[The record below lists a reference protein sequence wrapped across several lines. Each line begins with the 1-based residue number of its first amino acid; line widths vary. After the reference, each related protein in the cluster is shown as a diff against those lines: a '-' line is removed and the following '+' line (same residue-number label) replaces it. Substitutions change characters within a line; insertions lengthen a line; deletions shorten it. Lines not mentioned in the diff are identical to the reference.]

1 MFQDENKF
9 LVSVKDIPQQ
19 SSETANANVAG
30 KDHKLQIS
38 SDSNVVA
45 EVSETNNND
54 NKPQQTMNKIQFFLV
69 FVNLSLAIFLTALD
83 QTIVT
88 TILPAIALEFN
99 SLDEIAWVGTSYL
112 LVETVLQPIY
122 GGLSNIFGRKPV
134 LLTAIFLFE
143 IGSLLCALSINMTM
157 LIISRAVQAL
167 GGAGFIGLVIIII
180 SEIVPI
186 KERGKYQGIVGG
198 CFGIASGVGPLI
210 GGVFTDQITWRWA
223 FLINIPLGVITF
235 ISIIFL
241 LHLPSPT
248 GSFWFKFLR
257 IDWLGAFTLVIAT
270 IFLLLPLNWAG
281 TKYEWNDPII
291 IALLCLS
298 SIGYIIFIFIEAKF
312 AIEPIAPIYLFKDFK
327 VISCFSI
334 NFFYGMTFY
343 SLLFFM
349 PIYFQVVKSES
360 ATTSGLELL
369 PFMLSIVFMD
379 ICAGQLVSRTVFF
392 SYGTIC
398 AFGSILMIV
407 GSGLMS
413 TFSENTS
420 KEQIVVYSIIAGFG
434 IGLIMQSSVLAGQG
448 IVQYKDIAT
457 VTSLLSFFQSMGIVL
472 GIAISGT
479 VFNNIVNSN
488 LPLQFQ
494 GFWNNMNLT
503 EQNKLPESLK
513 NIFVLALNTLYR
525 IVCIFAGL
533 SFISSLF
540 LIKVKPHR
548 DNNTKKILS
557 LE

>member
-19 SSETANANVAG
+19 SSETANANVAE
-30 KDHKLQIS
+30 KDHKLQIF

-45 EVSETNNND
+45 EVSETNDD

-69 FVNLSLAIFLTALD
+69 FVSLSLAIFLTALD
-83 QTIVT
+83 QTIVAT
-88 TILPAIALEFN
+88 ALPVIALEFN

-112 LVETVLQPIY
+112 LVETVLQPLY

-134 LLTAIFLFE
+134 FLTAIFLFE
-143 IGSLLCALSINMTM
+143 IGSLLCGLSVNMTM
-157 LIISRAVQAL
+157 LIISRAIAAL
-167 GGAGFIGLVIIII
+167 GGAGLVALVMIII

-186 KERGKYQGIVGG
+186 KERGKYQGIIGG

-210 GGVFTDQITWRWA
+210 GGAFTDQITWRWA
-223 FLINIPLGVITF
+223 FFINIPLGTITF
-235 ISIIFL
+235 ISVIFL
-241 LHLPSPT
+241 LHVPSPT
-248 GSFWFKFLR
+248 GSFWSKFLR
-257 IDWLGAFTLVIAT
+257 IDWLGAFTLITAT
-270 IFLLLPLNWAG
+270 IFLLLSLNWAG
-281 TKYEWNDPII
+281 TKCEWNDPII

-312 AIEPIAPIYLFKDFK
+312 AVEPIAPLYLFKNFQ

-334 NFFYGMTFY
+334 KFFHGMTFF

-349 PIYFQVVKSES
+349 PFYFQVVKSES
-360 ATTSGLELL
+360 ATTSGFELI

-379 ICAGQLVSRTVFF
+379 IFAGQLVSRTVFF

-407 GSGLMS
+407 GSGLIS

-420 KEQIVVYSIIAGFG
+420 KEQIVGYSIIAGFG
-434 IGLIMQSSVLAGQG
+434 IGLIIQNIVIAGQG
-448 IVQYKDIAT
+448 IVQHKDIAT
-457 VTSLLSFFQSMGIVL
+457 VTSLLSFFGSMGIVL
-472 GIAISGT
+472 GVAISGT

-488 LPLQFQ
+488 LPSQFQ
-494 GFWNNMNLT
+494 GSWYNMNLT
-503 EQNKLPESLK
+503 EQNKISESLK
-513 NIFVLALNTLYR
+513 PIFVLALDTLYR

>member
-9 LVSVKDIPQQ
+9 LVSVKDISQQ
-19 SSETANANVAG
+19 SSETANANVAE
-30 KDHKLQIS
+30 KDHKVQIS

-45 EVSETNNND
+45 EVSETNNSD

-69 FVNLSLAIFLTALD
+69 FVSLSLAILLTALD

-134 LLTAIFLFE
+134 FLTAIFLFE
-143 IGSLLCALSINMTM
+143 IGSLLCGLSTNMTM
-157 LIISRAVQAL
+157 LIISRAVEAL
-167 GGAGFIGLVIIII
+167 GGAGIVGLVIIII

-198 CFGIASGVGPLI
+198 CFGIASGMGPLI

-223 FLINIPLGVITF
+223 FLINIPLGAITF

-241 LHLPSPT
+241 LHIPSPT
-248 GSFWFKFLR
+248 GSFWSKFLR
-257 IDWLGAFTLVIAT
+257 IDWLGTFTLVIAT
-270 IFLLLPLNWAG
+270 IFLLLSLNWSG

-298 SIGYIIFIFIEAKF
+298 SVGYIIFIFIEAKF
-312 AIEPIAPIYLFKDFK
+312 AVEPIAPSF
-327 VISCFSI
+327 
-334 NFFYGMTFY
+334 
-343 SLLFFM
+343 
-349 PIYFQVVKSES
+349 
-360 ATTSGLELL
+360 ELL
-369 PFMLSIVFMD
+369 PFMLSVFFMD

-398 AFGSILMIV
+398 AFGSILMFV
-407 GSGLMS
+407 GSGLIS
-413 TFSENTS
+413 TFSINTS

-434 IGLIMQSSVLAGQG
+434 IGLIMPSTVLAGQG

-457 VTSLLSFFQSMGIVL
+457 VTLLLSFFQSMGVIL
-472 GIAISGT
+472 GVAISGT
-479 VFNNIVNSN
+479 IFNNIVNSN
-488 LPLQFQ
+488 LPSQFQ

-503 EQNKLPESLK
+503 DQNKLPESLK
-513 NIFVLALNTLYR
+513 LIFVLALDTLYR
-525 IVCIFAGL
+525 I
-533 SFISSLF
+533 
-540 LIKVKPHR
+540 
-548 DNNTKKILS
+548 
-557 LE
+557 